1 MKRYKLEDLKIGM
14 KVYIDE
20 LYDIEGVYIIL
31 KNPKV
36 VQDGIFTRA
45 EGVIDKI
52 STRKLHVTH
61 DNESLYYRR
70 KGYIENHVY

>member
-36 VQDGIFTRA
+36 VQDVNNGDLVPSARSNCTTLPEQA
-45 EGVIDKI
+45 YHSAG
-52 STRKLHVTH
+52 
-61 DNESLYYRR
+61 
-70 KGYIENHVY
+70 